1 MDALLGLLFLALA
14 LAAMFWLIRSWDSI
28 REQFGAQL
36 QDLFG
41 PRQSAEA
48 TAADKA
54 APQTLRERRL
64 ARIEARRQ
72 RTEAPARTPATRHHT
87 PTARHH

>member
-1 MDALLGLLFLALA
+1 MNALLGLLFLALA
-14 LAAMFWLIRSWDSI
+14 LAAMFWLIRSWDGM

-41 PRQSAEA
+41 PQQSAEA
-48 TAADKA
+48 TAASKA
-54 APQTLRERRL
+54 ARKTLRERHL
-64 ARIEARRQ
+64 ARVEARRQ
-72 RTEAPARTPATRHHT
+72 RADAPARPPMVRHHT